1 MTRASPPGKAG
12 TPSSLAKPN
21 AVPVLVKPS
30 APSRYSSA
38 LPVVALRSP
47 LSKSHWPATRVV
59 EPPVVTIPKDQ
70 LLVRVV
76 EAESVNRRLTR
87 LLAVVREAFGSYCNS
102 MRLPVLTS
110 FCGVTAAPL
119 KSSFT
124 PEVATVVVPS

>member
-1 MTRASPPGKAG
+1 M
-12 TPSSLAKPN
+12 
-21 AVPVLVKPS
+21 
-30 APSRYSSA
+30 
-38 LPVVALRSP
+38 
-47 LSKSHWPATRVV
+47 
-59 EPPVVTIPKDQ
+59 PKDQ

-76 EAESVNRRLTR
+76 EAESVNRRLTK

-124 PEVATVVVPS
+124 PEVATVVVPSWINAVTGAVACKPSEPGPGLASAT